1 MESSNN
7 IGKTIGAV
15 LLGAI
20 VGGAIGVLFAPDKGS
35 RTRRRL
41 MEKGE
46 DITDSM
52 KEKFD
57 DFLED
62 IKEEIETVKDRAKE
76 YMSDGESKSKADKN
90 KAL

>member
-1 MESSNN
+1 METSNV
-7 IGKTIGAV
+7 GKTIGAL
-15 LLGAI
+15 LLGAV

-52 KEKFD
+52 KEKFN
-57 DFLED
+57 DFIEE
-62 IKEEIETVKDRAKE
+62 IKEEVETVKEKAKE
-76 YMSDGESKSKADKN
+76 YMADGESKGKTEKH